1 MEDNLVSIIIPVYN
15 MEKYLNDC
23 IESVVNQ
30 TYKNIEIICV
40 DDVSTDHSLS
50 ILEKYANQD
59 TRIQIIRNEKNGGL
73 SFSRNKGFEKAR
85 GKYTY
90 YLDSDD
96 CLKAD
101 AIEKLYCYAEEYD
114 TDAIY
119 FNSSVFGEVETVG
132 KGPSLQYR
140 LKNISKKVY
149 EGPALFKILNENQVY
164 VNSVWRRF
172 WKTAFLIENDL
183 KFEDAMRTSEDEP
196 FSVRAILCGKR
207 MMIVDE
213 IYHVYRRR
221 EGSISTTADRIIAIN
236 EFRGYCI
243 LLDFWQKRQ
252 FTSDINDVLR
262 RYMNRKLITVKRVY
276 MRNKAVIS
284 KEDFKSGTEQHLFE
298 VLLLQEYE
306 QFLNGVDESVVKQ
319 IKSYKY
325 VIVYGAHIYAS
336 EVVEMLERKKI
347 KIDSLAITRMH
358 ERAEGIN
365 GVPVHSI
372 KDLDYM
378 KDDAI
383 VVIGVGKRNRKD
395 VIATLEKHGFMNYIA
410 LD

>member
-96 CLKAD
+96 CLKVN

-306 QFLNGVDESVVKQ
+306 QFLNSVDESVVKQ